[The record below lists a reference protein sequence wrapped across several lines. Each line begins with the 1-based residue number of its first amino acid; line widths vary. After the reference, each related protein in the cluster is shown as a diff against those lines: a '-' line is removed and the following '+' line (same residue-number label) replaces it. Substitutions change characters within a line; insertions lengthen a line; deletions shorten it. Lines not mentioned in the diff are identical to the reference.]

1 MSAAISPAR
10 RRSDTC
16 EWLWVVR
23 ACRLAAWRMP
33 KRVSVE
39 AGEFL
44 KFFMAHNL
52 IGAADMKR
60 KLFEKVFELG
70 LF

>member
-23 ACRLAAWRMP
+23 ARRLAAWRMP
-33 KRVSVE
+33 KRVFVE

-52 IGAADMKR
+52 IGVADMKR
-60 KLFEKVFELG
+60 KLCENLFELG
-70 LF
+70 FF

>member
-1 MSAAISPAR
+1 M
-10 RRSDTC
+10 
-16 EWLWVVR
+16 
-23 ACRLAAWRMP
+23 
-33 KRVSVE
+33 SVE